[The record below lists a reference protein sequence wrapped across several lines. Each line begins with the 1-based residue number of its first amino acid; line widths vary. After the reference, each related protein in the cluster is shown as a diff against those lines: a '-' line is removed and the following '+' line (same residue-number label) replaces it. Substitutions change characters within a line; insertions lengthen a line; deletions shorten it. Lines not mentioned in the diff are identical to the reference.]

1 MGKNSGISEAEA
13 IRIAEA
19 AIKGHVKR
27 QADDPIEVARDGDVY
42 TVTFVHQTPPNMLG
56 ADYDAQVT
64 LNAITGDVIEVKLG
78 S

>member
-1 MGKNSGISEAEA
+1 MGNNDGISEAEA

-27 QADDPIEVARDGDVY
+27 EADEPIEVAHDGDVY
-42 TVTFVHQTPPNMLG
+42 TVTFVHHTQPNMLG

-64 LNAITGDVIEVKLG
+64 VNAITGDVIQVKLG